1 MLDLRVAR
9 FRTMGR
15 AALAL
20 ALTLG
25 ANHLALAQNLSS
37 ASIDGTVSDST
48 SGALPGVTVTATSP
62 ALQVPTLVQV
72 TDSQGKYRFPD
83 LPRGEYQLRFE
94 LQGFKP
100 FVRSGLQ
107 LNAGFQMRVDA
118 ALAIGGIEE
127 AITVTGDS
135 PIVDLTSTKGGQTID
150 TEQLVTVLPGN
161 KTVADL
167 VNMTPGLRNSAGENP
182 GTLGQNARP
191 RFDMYGIASGNTN
204 VTMMVDGFSIIA
216 NNPVPDV
223 GATAEVSV
231 NTFGN
236 TADVKEV
243 GVAMNMILKSGGNTF
258 HGDASGSDLQQW
270 DDNVTPYLK
279 SRNLAVGSKIKYFND
294 FGGDLGGKIVQ
305 DKLWFFA
312 AGRKRQS
319 QITQPGLVANA
330 GPDGKFLTGDEP
342 AAYPKLHSNNVVGKL
357 TYQATQK
364 YAVSTTMTYDKN
376 YSSSDIQ
383 NQSYAFVPFDSTSI
397 LDWEPRTAK
406 AEFKGTPTNK
416 SLFDVQFGKSG
427 YHLYRTYQPSCN
439 LKPSSFDNVTQ
450 LYDGCRFLQ
459 YGDSNFNFWVGDAN
473 FSYLPERQFLGGRH
487 ELKTGFHY
495 SRRNNNAIR
504 PSSPAG
510 DYTLVYDTVGGV
522 PHQPLQITVS
532 NAPVVPVDWDV
543 IKSVYGLDQ
552 FRLSDRLTLNIGLR
566 FDQQSS
572 YVPQQAREAGAF
584 AAAATFPRVE
594 VGTWNYFAPRVA
606 MAWDAIGNGKTVL
619 KAGWGWFNQETQ
631 EASNYDQNASCTTT
645 YRWRDLNNNG
655 AYDTGETNL
664 LTTSS
669 DYLST
674 TCASTNQINPALQL
688 SHVQELTTTFEQALN
703 STTAFRVLYLYRR
716 FGQQSAVVNVARP
729 YSAFDIGL
737 TRKDP
742 GADGVINTADDGD
755 FVKIYEYGPQYNG
768 SAFVKNLD
776 TNRPDGRNDWNQ
788 SIEGLFT
795 KRSSHGWQMSFAYT
809 ATEVYTWLA
818 AISQSPNDDYFP
830 FSDTWRWSTKIN
842 GSFTLPY
849 DISAGAIMDIASG
862 PNGQRTYQ
870 FRAADPLG
878 GPSLRQ
884 LTSVTLR
891 LEPGGSQ
898 QEKPVPSVNLRF
910 GKKVVL
916 GKKSLQLSADVLNV
930 INSSAIKAA
939 TYVSGPT
946 FGTVTDI
953 MPPRQ
958 YRFGAAFTF

>member
-1 MLDLRVAR
+1 MWRLRVDRPVRLLGGVLSMLFVLVTA
-9 FRTMGR
+9 G
-15 AALAL
+15 LA
-20 ALTLG
+20 
-25 ANHLALAQNLSS
+25 HAQNLSS
-37 ASIDGTVSDST
+37 ASIDGTVTDT
-48 SGALPGVTVTATSP
+48 TGAALPGVTVTATSP
-62 ALQVPTLVQV
+62 ALQVPQLIQV
-72 TDSQGKYRFPD
+72 TDEQGKYRFPD
-83 LPRGEYQLRFE
+83 LPRGQYQLRFD
-94 LQGFKP
+94 LQGFKA
-100 FVRSGLQ
+100 FLRSGLQ
-107 LNAGFQMRVDA
+107 LNAGFAMRVDA
-118 ALAIGGIEE
+118 ALEVGGIEE
-127 AITVTGDS
+127 TITVTGDS

-150 TEQLVTVLPGN
+150 TEQLITVLPGN

-204 VTMMVDGFSIIA
+204 VTMMIDGFSIIA

-258 HGDASGSDLQQW
+258 HGGASIANLQQW
-270 DDNVTPYLK
+270 DDNVTPYLR
-279 SRNLAVGSKIKYFND
+279 SRNLTVGSTIEYFND

-305 DKLWFFA
+305 DKLWFFTA
-312 AGRKRQS
+312 ARHRQS
-319 QITQPGLVANA
+319 QISQPGLVQNA

-342 AAYPKLHSNNVVGKL
+342 AALPKLHSNNAVGKL
-357 TYQATQK
+357 TYQMTHK
-364 YAVSTTMTYDKN
+364 YQLGTTITYDKN
-376 YSSSDIQ
+376 YSGADVQ
-383 NQSYAFVPFDSTSI
+383 GQSYTFVPFDSTSI

-406 AEFKGTPTNK
+406 GEFKGTPTNK

-427 YHLYRTYQPSCN
+427 YHLYRTFQPSCN
-439 LKPSSFDNVTQ
+439 LEPSSFDNVTQ

-459 YGDSNFNFWVGDAN
+459 YGDSNFNFWIGDAN
-473 FSYLPERQFLGGRH
+473 FSYLPDGEFLGGHH

-510 DYTLVYDTVGGV
+510 DYTLVYDTVSGV
-522 PHQPLQITVS
+522 PHQPLQVTIS

-543 IKSVYGLDQ
+543 VKSVYALDQ
-552 FRLSDRLTLNIGLR
+552 FRMSDRLTFNVGLR
-566 FDQQSS
+566 FDQQYS
-572 YVPQQAREAGAF
+572 YVPEQSREAGAF
-584 AAAATFPRVE
+584 VPATTFPRVE
-594 VGTWNYFAPRVA
+594 VGTWNYLAPRVA
-606 MAWDAIGNGKTVL
+606 MAWDAVGNGKTVL
-619 KAGWGWFNQETQ
+619 KTGWGWFNQESQ
-631 EASNYDQNASCTTT
+631 QASNYDRNASCTAT

-655 AYDTGETNL
+655 AYDAGETNL
-664 LTTSS
+664 VTTSS
-669 DYLST
+669 DFLST
-674 TCASTNQINPALQL
+674 TCAATNEINPDLDI
-688 SHVQELTTTFEQALN
+688 SHVQEFTATFEQALT
-703 STTAFRVLYLYRR
+703 STTAFRVLYLYRQ
-716 FGQQSAVVNVARP
+716 FGNQSAVVNVARP
-729 YSAFDIGL
+729 YSAYDIGL

-742 GADGVINTADDGD
+742 GPDGIVNTADDGD

-768 SAFVKNLD
+768 SAFVKNLEI
-776 TNRPDGRNDWNQ
+776 NRPEGRHDWNQ

-795 KRSSHGWQMSFAYT
+795 KRSSRGWSLTAAYT
-809 ATEVYTWLA
+809 ATEVSTWLS

-830 FSDTWRWSTKIN
+830 VSDTWRWGAKIN

-849 DISAGAIMDIASG
+849 DITAGAIMDIASG
-862 PNGQRTYQ
+862 PVGQRTYQ
-870 FRAADPLG
+870 FRATDPLG
-878 GPSLRQ
+878 GPPLRQ

-898 QEKPVPSVNLRF
+898 QEKAVPVMNLRI
-910 GKKVVL
+910 GKRIVMG
-916 GKKSLQLSADVLNV
+916 GKNLQLSLDVLNAV
-930 INSSAIKAA
+930 NSSAVKAA

-958 YRFGAAFTF
+958 FRFGAGFTF